1 MRAIRPVLVV
11 MSVLLLSGCVVPNI
25 SSLIDMQGNS
35 TDQTPDSGDSGG
47 SGGGGNRELPNS
59 SPKTNK
65 GGTFAENLGAGAYSP
80 KELGNKLFSPCV
92 EITEDQWKSL
102 GWRVDD
108 TSKDKYA
115 NTSTYCTLKST
126 EKGDAGN
133 IIMASIRTGNERYE
147 DLMDH
152 SEELTD
158 IRVQKPENV
167 YLYDSGNSSRD
178 SECSAGVVTNR
189 GRLEVTYRNYNSRSP
204 KTDKTDMCQHSI
216 DLMVSMLNL
225 PIESAD
231 TGQSTESHTADPTG
245 KPSRSTERQP
255 GQVSEQPRESKSSER
270 NQPAPERVKN
280 STSPNMA

>member
-1 MRAIRPVLVV
+1 MRAIRPVLVA

-25 SSLIDMQGNS
+25 SSLIDVPGNS
-35 TDQTPDSGDSGG
+35 TDQTPDSED
-47 SGGGGNRELPNS
+47 SGGGGNKGLPS
-59 SPKTNK
+59 TSPKTGER
-65 GGTFAENLGAGAYSP
+65 GGTFAESLGAGAYSP

-108 TSKDKYA
+108 TSKDKYV

-152 SEELTD
+152 SEELPD
-158 IRVQKPENV
+158 IQVHKPENV
-167 YLYDSGNSSRD
+167 YLYDSGNSSND
-178 SECSAGVVTNR
+178 SECSAGLVTNR
-189 GRLEVTYRNYNSRSP
+189 GRLEVTYRNYNSRSQ
-204 KTDKTDMCQHSI
+204 KTDKTEICQHAT
-216 DLMVSMLNL
+216 DLMVNMLNL

-231 TGQSTESHTADPTG
+231 GSGQPTTSHPANPTNT
-245 KPSRSTERQP
+245 PSHSTERQP
-255 GQVSEQPRESKSSER
+255 GQVSKQPQESKSSER